1 MKKLSVIFVVL
12 VLTVF
17 IFSASGAE
25 IKNGTPS
32 HAVKTFFISMAKA
45 DLTTAEKVVG
55 DKEIAAMLKMIHEVI
70 KDTPEYR
77 NEVLKEFAGYDKVEI
92 ISERISGNS
101 ATVEAKYQAKG
112 KIEKMTLKLNKVGGV
127 WKIVESY

>member
-1 MKKLSVIFVVL
+1 
-12 VLTVF
+12 
-17 IFSASGAE
+17 
-25 IKNGTPS
+25 
-32 HAVKTFFISMAKA
+32 MAKA

-55 DKEIAAMLKMIHEVI
+55 DKEIAAMLKMINEVI

-112 KIEKMTLKLNKVGGV
+112 KIEKTTLKLNKVGGV